1 MKYDVFI
8 SCKSEDYNIGRQVYE
23 FLVNHRD
30 LNLNVFMADK
40 ELRKLG
46 VSDYGSAIDDALDS
60 STHLIVV
67 SSNVEYLLHDPSPY
81 V

>member
-30 LNLNVFMADK
+30 CIFTYLWRIKNFANKGMQIMAT
-40 ELRKLG
+40 LLTKL
-46 VSDYGSAIDDALDS
+46 
-60 STHLIVV
+60 
-67 SSNVEYLLHDPSPY
+67 
-81 V
+81 